1 MVTQFQCTFIFLDIQ
16 WNHKMRWES
25 HCVEDTKTTLFLW
38 TLLKLSRDYLIW
50 QWPKKLIRFSF
61 HHEAQ
66 QCHGKNKFKL
76 ERTSKLRPRSTTQLL
91 QTFCMAC
98 QCKKTNKTK
107 SPRVWKG
114 IDKYKR
120 YSLSNLKGSF
130 DSESVICIP
139 IAQSS
144 GSNRQKVELL
154 ETLLCQ
160 TPIWQVKRRKKNR
173 DVRN

>member
-1 MVTQFQCTFIFLDIQ
+1 MYFYFPRRPVKSQDAVRKSLSGRHEDYFIPL
-16 WNHKMRWES
+16 NLAE
-25 HCVEDTKTTLFLW
+25 T
-38 TLLKLSRDYLIW
+38 LSRDYLIW

-61 HHEAQ
+61 HQEAQ

-91 QTFCMAC
+91 QTFYMAC

-120 YSLSNLKGSF
+120 CSLSNLKGSF